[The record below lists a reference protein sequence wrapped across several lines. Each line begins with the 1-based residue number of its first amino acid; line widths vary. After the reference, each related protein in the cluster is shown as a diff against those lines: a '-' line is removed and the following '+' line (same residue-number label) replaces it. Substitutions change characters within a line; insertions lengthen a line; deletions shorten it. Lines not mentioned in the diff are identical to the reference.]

1 MSEPL
6 MLLIMGSVTIVTI
19 ILLFYPNKG
28 IIATLKRTKYA
39 NKKVL
44 IEDALKY
51 LYNCEYNQ
59 TYCTLNSIAGN
70 LSISADEATDIIT
83 KLESLGLVNAEKNE
97 LELTSDGRYYALR
110 VIRVHRL
117 WEKYLAD
124 ETSIGE
130 SEWHTKA
137 EELEHTL
144 TPEQADQLAAQIGNP
159 VFDPHGDPI
168 PSASGE
174 LPNKKGKLLTE
185 MKAGEFANII
195 HVEDEPH
202 AIYSQIVAEGLYAGM
217 QIRMIETSDKRIK
230 FIANGDECVLS
241 PLIAK
246 SITVGVVQLEK
257 QVEGKFKS
265 LSSLKIGEEG
275 IILGIAKSLRGQQRR
290 RLMDL
295 GIVPGTKIEAEL
307 ESLTGDPIA
316 YRVRGTSVALRRQ
329 QSDKIF
335 LVNDEDKN

>member
-97 LELTSDGRYYALR
+97 LELTSDGRSYALR

-124 ETSIGE
+124 EVPDNPSSFNNLKNELICSGFTSDGSIIFL
-130 SEWHTKA
+130 SFRKLRNA
-137 EELEHTL
+137 VRSFLYEL
-144 TPEQADQLAAQIGNP
+144 I
-159 VFDPHGDPI
+159 V
-168 PSASGE
+168 
-174 LPNKKGKLLTE
+174 LTE
-185 MKAGEFANII
+185 RFF
-195 HVEDEPH
+195 
-202 AIYSQIVAEGLYAGM
+202 S
-217 QIRMIETSDKRIK
+217 S
-230 FIANGDECVLS
+230 
-241 PLIAK
+241 
-246 SITVGVVQLEK
+246 
-257 QVEGKFKS
+257 FK
-265 LSSLKIGEEG
+265 
-275 IILGIAKSLRGQQRR
+275 
-290 RLMDL
+290 
-295 GIVPGTKIEAEL
+295 
-307 ESLTGDPIA
+307 
-316 YRVRGTSVALRRQ
+316 
-329 QSDKIF
+329 
-335 LVNDEDKN
+335 